1 SRPRLSTS
9 VRVRRRTPPL
19 AVAPISAK
27 PIRLSQSRLPS
38 MRWLVWEGMAEAP
51 VKSACCAAQAAAPNR
66 ILPGGGLPAS
76 LRAMKLPTLPAWLL
90 CLLLI
95 GCALVDQTT
104 FAPTSQAKT
113 GVHPAATA
121 VAGPPAG
128 VEERRPL
135 VTIGFAG
142 PPPSYQSLLRPA
154 VHAAETRDPT
164 VQYDVIG
171 P

>member
-1 SRPRLSTS
+1 
-9 VRVRRRTPPL
+9 
-19 AVAPISAK
+19 
-27 PIRLSQSRLPS
+27 
-38 MRWLVWEGMAEAP
+38 
-51 VKSACCAAQAAAPNR
+51 
-66 ILPGGGLPAS
+66 
-76 LRAMKLPTLPAWLL
+76 MKLPTLPAWLL

-104 FAPTSQAKT
+104 FAPSSQAKT

-121 VAGPPAG
+121 VAAPAGPPAG

-142 PPPSYQSLLRPA
+142 PPPSYQSLLRQA

-171 P
+171 LAKTPADMTAAQAHAAEVMRAIMAERVSASRVHLGLRTDAGIAGNEVRVYVR